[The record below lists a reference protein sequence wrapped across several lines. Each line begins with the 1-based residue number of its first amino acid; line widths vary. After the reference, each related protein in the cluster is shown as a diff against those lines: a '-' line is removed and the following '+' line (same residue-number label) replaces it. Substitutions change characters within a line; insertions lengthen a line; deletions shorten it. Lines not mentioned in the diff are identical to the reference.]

1 MIVAAIFTL
10 VLAIIIWFF
19 LVPEPES
26 IGIYIEEMTDK
37 EMLIASAVE
46 KDVFENVIRNS
57 ISEPL
62 EVVEQVRLSQQ
73 FRRLSVQVSL
83 TPGKISFWRAW
94 MLPRVMLYS

>member
-1 MIVAAIFTL
+1 MIVAASFTL

-26 IGIYIEEMTDK
+26 IGIYIEEMTEK

-57 ISEPL
+57 ISDPQ

-73 FRRLSVQVSL
+73 FRRLSVQGSL
-83 TPGKISFWRAW
+83 T
-94 MLPRVMLYS
+94 

>member
-46 KDVFENVIRNS
+46 KDVFENVIRNC
-57 ISEPL
+57 ISEP
-62 EVVEQVRLSQQ
+62 
-73 FRRLSVQVSL
+73 
-83 TPGKISFWRAW
+83 
-94 MLPRVMLYS
+94 